1 MANDPDFARRLRL
14 QVEVVLDR
22 LRPGLLADG
31 GNLELVGVD
40 DDGAV
45 SVLFQGACARCPG
58 QLGTLRFA
66 IEPALRREVPAVTQV
81 VPVEPRGRD

>member
-1 MANDPDFARRLRL
+1 MANEPDFARRLRV
-14 QVEVVLDR
+14 QVEAVLDR

-40 DDGAV
+40 DGGAV
-45 SVLFQGACARCPG
+45 SVQFQGACAHCPG

-66 IEPALRREVPAVTQV
+66 IEAALRREVPAVTQV
-81 VPVEPRGRD
+81 VPVEPQAG